1 MVKRLTINSILLS
14 KINRVS
20 FAYQHGRRANNNHM
34 DDDQVYCVAKAD
46 DEFKSQQRRAIL
58 QNLLLFFVCIRISQ
72 DRKAWRKEQLAYE
85 HYILE
90 GHGIKHRFR
99 C

>member
-1 MVKRLTINSILLS
+1 
-14 KINRVS
+14 
-20 FAYQHGRRANNNHM
+20 M

-46 DEFKSQQRRAIL
+46 DEFKSQQWRAIL
-58 QNLLLFFVCIRISQ
+58 QNLLLFFCIRISQ

-85 HYILE
+85 HYILD